1 MGDHAQA
8 LPEQAPPEQALP
20 EQAPLVQEPPELE
33 RVGLEQALARL
44 EGAAD
49 AALKGAAGVTSA
61 LKRVRAAAQTGNLR
75 DLRPA
80 LSAAERAV
88 SGLGEEAQRVK
99 AAWDTDEEAYLAGG
113 AYVRELLNAAAQV
126 GLRIYELD
134 DRLYAYPTLVQ
145 ILAVERTALIDR
157 NRERRLRP
165 SVLAGQL
172 KALQER
178 PPRFKAE
185 AFLETLFDVYT
196 IAVDQAV
203 ARRGLDVVG
212 PNPVVRLLDV
222 YGLLTLRPGQTREYS
237 RQEFARDVYLL
248 DQGDVATTRKGATVS
263 FPASTATKGT
273 SGTLRVI
280 TRGGQ
285 EKLYY
290 GLVFRGVPTPATL
303 ATPAT

>member
-8 LPEQAPPEQALP
+8 QSGPALP
-20 EQAPLVQEPPELE
+20 GSNLPAQEPPELE
-33 RVGLEQALARL
+33 QAWLEQALVRL
-44 EGAAD
+44 EGAAE
-49 AALKGAAGVTSA
+49 AALKAAAGATGA

-80 LSAAERAV
+80 LGAAERAMAT
-88 SGLGEEAQRVK
+88 LGDETQRVK
-99 AAWDTDEEAYLAGG
+99 TSWDIDDEAYLAGG
-113 AYVRELLNAAAQV
+113 AYVRELLDTAAQL
-126 GLRIYELD
+126 GLRIYEQD

-145 ILAVERTALIDR
+145 ILAGERTALIDR
-157 NRERRLRP
+157 TRERRLRP
-165 SVLAGQL
+165 SVLTGQL

-196 IAVDQAV
+196 IAVDRAV
-203 ARRGLDVVG
+203 ARRGRDAVG

-222 YGLLTLRPGQTREYS
+222 YDLLTLRPGQAREYS

-248 DQGDVATTRKGATVS
+248 DQSDVTTTSKGATVT
-263 FPASTATKGT
+263 FPASTATKGA

-280 TRGGQ
+280 TRGGH

-290 GLVFRGVPTPATL
+290 GVVFRDAPTQATQSQ
-303 ATPAT
+303 